1 MQNIPTLNGKPCCG
15 LFDGLGKRGDHG
27 FERVAAPSWHM
38 GLSVAHQ
45 KDAQLFGGE
54 QVLAAVENLFEN
66 GCGVGYRIANNL
78 QHLGGRLLLLQRLP
92 GLVEQP
98 RVFDRDDGLVGESLE
113 QLDVMVGE

>member
-15 LFDGLGKRGDHG
+15 LFDGLGKGGDHG

-54 QVLAAVENLFEN
+54 QVLAAVENLFKN
-66 GCGVGYRIANNL
+66 RCGVGHRIADNL
-78 QHLGGRLLLLQRLP
+78 QQLGRCLLPLQRLP

-98 RVFDRDDGLVGESLE
+98 RI
-113 QLDVMVGE
+113 LDCD